1 MGIGRLVYRALL
13 PAELFLAAWQFVGWL
28 ILGAPVARLFVFGF
42 AGLAAVAGLLI
53 LSANFWLRPD
63 IRETKALQLRDL
75 PLIVVPW
82 LLWAAGAVVP
92 DAPGL
97 WVLAAAFLSMVVAG
111 SIARRRL
118 TAVVQER
125 LASAQAAGP
134 QANPFGM
141 FGGMPGMAAPGM
153 PGSPGNRTP
162 PAGPGGASGP
172 DAGKVITLD
181 PEPDD
186 DRR

>member
-1 MGIGRLVYRALL
+1 MGIGRLIYRALL
-13 PAELFLAAWQFVGWL
+13 PAALFLAAWQFVGWL
-28 ILGAPVARLFVFGF
+28 ILGAPVGRLFVFGF

-63 IRETKALQLRDL
+63 IRESKALQPRDV

-82 LLWAAGAVVP
+82 LLWAVGAVVP

-125 LASAQAAGP
+125 LAAAQTAGP
-134 QANPFGM
+134 QANPFGL
-141 FGGMPGMAAPGM
+141 FGGMPGMPTPGM
-153 PGSPGNRTP
+153 PGASGRGGP
-162 PAGPGGASGP
+162 PAGGGGASGP
-172 DAGKVITLD
+172 DAGKIITLD
-181 PEPDD
+181 PDPEE
-186 DRR
+186 RS

>member
-13 PAELFLAAWQFVGWL
+13 PAALFLAAWQFVGWL

-63 IRETKALQLRDL
+63 IRETKALQPRDV

-82 LLWAAGAVVP
+82 LLWAVGAVVP

-125 LASAQAAGP
+125 LAAAQAAGP
-134 QANPFGM
+134 QVDPFGL
-141 FGGMPGMAAPGM
+141 FGGMPGMAGTGTPGAQ
-153 PGSPGNRTP
+153 GNRSP
-162 PAGPGGASGP
+162 SAGPGGASGP